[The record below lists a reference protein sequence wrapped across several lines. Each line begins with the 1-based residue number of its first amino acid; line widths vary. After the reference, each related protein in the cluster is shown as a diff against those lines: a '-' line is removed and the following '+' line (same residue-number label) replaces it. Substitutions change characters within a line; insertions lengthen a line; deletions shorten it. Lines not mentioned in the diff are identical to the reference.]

1 MKRKRIWIP
10 FLVLIIVLI
19 FLVGSTALAVTLV
32 EGFNDTLSAILSS
45 QGETNNAI
53 LRAFEMIL
61 P

>member
-10 FLVLIIVLI
+10 LMILLIMVAS
-19 FLVGSTALAVTLV
+19 LVGSTALAVTLV

-45 QGETNNAI
+45 QVETNNAL

>member
-10 FLVLIIVLI
+10 LLMLLIMVT

-32 EGFNDTLSAILSS
+32 EGFNDTLAAILSS
-45 QGETNNAI
+45 QGETNNAL